1 MKPFINEEL
10 TIAMEPDH
18 VVDKYAVCV
27 KKSNVIVGHL
37 PLGKDRRFVKMIF
50 YFLGVDR
57 YAECKIIITG
67 KKVNLGDEEGMQV
80 PCLLNKDFWNKKYV
94 TNTLKLIDIESSID
108 LFFQSINQQP
118 DALNSVTPNAFEN
131 SKTYSFIMI
140 PSKGVFWLL
149 FSTDQSY
156 IALST
161 FS

>member
-10 TIAMEPDH
+10 TSGMEPDH

-27 KKSNVIVGHL
+27 KKNNVIVGHL
-37 PLGKDRRFVKMIF
+37 PLGQDRRFVKMIF

-94 TNTLKLIDIESSID
+94 TNTLKLIDID
-108 LFFQSINQQP
+108 QSINQQP
-118 DALNSVTPNAFEN
+118 DALNSVTPNAFAN

-140 PSKGVFWLL
+140 TSTGVFWLL
-149 FSTDQSY
+149 FSTDQLY